1 MPASGGLIGQGSPES
16 RQHGGKSPAVL
27 ALHGYGGTPV
37 EVDLVVKAAQS
48 LGLAAHSP
56 LLRGHGWTAADL
68 ATTRFDDWLGSARDA
83 FQELSAEYGK
93 VVVVGLSM
101 GSLLAAELCL
111 QQPSRVVG
119 LGLLANAFWLRG
131 PFPAWPLAA
140 YHRFALPD
148 VHLPKHSADIQE
160 PEARQNHLTLS
171 AQPARSASEVWAHG
185 RRLRDRLGAIVC
197 PAYLAHGQKDRVC
210 PVRNLRRVAAR
221 LGSTRVRTRCCQR
234 SGHIVTRDYDA
245 RLVFDDLVAF
255 LGDLSQPS

>member
-1 MPASGGLIGQGSPES
+1 M
-16 RQHGGKSPAVL
+16 L

-37 EVDLVVKAAQS
+37 EVDLVVDAAQS
-48 LGLAAHSP
+48 LGLAAHAP
-56 LLRGHGWTAADL
+56 LLRGHGRTAADL
-68 ATTRFDDWLGSARDA
+68 ATTRFDDWLGSAQEA
-83 FQELSAEYGK
+83 FTGLSDEHGQ

-111 QQPSRVVG
+111 QQPSAVVG

-148 VHLPKHSADIQE
+148 VHLPKHGADIQE
-160 PEARQNHLTLS
+160 PEARQSHLTLS
-171 AQPARSASEVWAHG
+171 AQPARSAADVWAHG
-185 RRLRDRLGAIVC
+185 RRLRDRLGGIVC

-210 PVRNLRRVAAR
+210 PVRNLRRVASR
-221 LGSTRVRTRCCQR
+221 LGSSRVQTRCCER

-245 RLVFDDLVAF
+245 QFVREDLIELF
-255 LGDLSQPS
+255 GSLSSPT